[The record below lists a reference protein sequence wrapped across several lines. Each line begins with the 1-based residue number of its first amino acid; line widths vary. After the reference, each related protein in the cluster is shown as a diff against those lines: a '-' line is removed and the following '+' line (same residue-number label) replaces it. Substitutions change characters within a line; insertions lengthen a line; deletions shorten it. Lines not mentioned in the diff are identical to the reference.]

1 MRKCSAGLVT
11 GLLLLTLGIK
21 AQTSAIDKIKFFEDD
36 KILNATLVT
45 NFNKM
50 LNAKMKDGDS
60 MASSLTFR
68 FNDTSAM
75 TEKIFVEM
83 RGNFRRKTCL
93 IPPMR
98 LNFKNDKSSKY
109 ASLGSLKLVSPC
121 RQGDQYNQYILV
133 EYLIY
138 KMYNLFTDK
147 SFRVRLLDLT
157 YKDSIGK
164 KKDFK
169 QNAFLIEDIKDMAKR
184 NKMSEWKVQKVVTE
198 QTDRD
203 HMTMVAVFEYMI
215 GNTDWSVPV
224 RHNIRL
230 LYQKETQKAFP
241 YAVPYDFDYCGLV
254 NAEYAIPNEMF
265 NLENIQQ
272 RLYRGYPRT
281 MEELTKTLDIFR
293 EKKEKIY
300 ALITDCKLLNKS
312 TRYEAIKYLDSFY
325 DIINSPKEVKSVF
338 ITNAR
343 ND

>member
-1 MRKCSAGLVT
+1 MRKFIAGLVT
-11 GLLLLTLGIK
+11 SLLLFTIISK
-21 AQTSAIDKIKFFEDD
+21 AQTPSVDRIKFFEED
-36 KILNATLVT
+36 KITKATLVT

-50 LNAKMKDGDS
+50 LNARMKEGDS
-60 MASSLTFR
+60 MASSFTFR
-68 FNDTSAM
+68 FDDTSTIA
-75 TEKIFVEM
+75 EKISVEL
-83 RGNFRRKTCL
+83 RGNFRRKTCI

-98 LNFKNDKSSKY
+98 LNFKTDASSKY

-121 RQGDQYNQYILV
+121 RQGDQYNQYLLI

-138 KMYNLFTDK
+138 KIYNLFTDK
-147 SFRVRLLDLT
+147 SFRIRLLELT
-157 YKDSIGK
+157 YKDSSGR
-164 KKDFK
+164 KKDIK
-169 QNAFLIEDIKDMAKR
+169 QNAFLIEDIKDMARR
-184 NKMSEWKVQKVVTE
+184 NKMSEWKISKVVTQ
-198 QTDRD
+198 QTDYD
-203 HMTMVAVFEYMI
+203 HMTLVAIFEYMI

-224 RHNIRL
+224 KHNIRL
-230 LYQKETQKAFP
+230 IYQKETQKAFP

-281 MEELTKTLDIFR
+281 MEELIKTLGIFR

-300 ALITDCKLLNKS
+300 TLINEFKLLNGS
-312 TRYEAIKYLDSFY
+312 TRLDMIKYLDSFY
-325 DIINSPKEVKSVF
+325 DIINDPKEVKSIF

>member
-1 MRKCSAGLVT
+1 MRKFISFLPVCLFLFAFIG
-11 GLLLLTLGIK
+11 K
-21 AQTSAIDKIKFFEDD
+21 AQTAPLDKVKFFAEDKI
-36 KILNATLVT
+36 INATLVT

-50 LNAKMKDGDS
+50 LNAKLKEKDS
-60 MASSLTFR
+60 MASLFTFR
-68 FNDTSAM
+68 FDDTSGIA
-75 TEKIFVEM
+75 EKVSVEL
-83 RGNFRRKTCL
+83 RGHFRRQTCI
-93 IPPMR
+93 IPPML
-98 LNFKNDKSSKY
+98 LNFKTDASSKY

-121 RQGDQYNQYILV
+121 RQGNQYNQYLLV
-133 EYLIY
+133 EYLVY
-138 KMYNLFTDK
+138 KIYNLFTDK
-147 SFRVRLLDLT
+147 SFRVRLLELT
-157 YKDSIGK
+157 YKDSSGR

-169 QNAFLIEDIKDMAKR
+169 QNAFLIEDIKDMVRR
-184 NKMSEWKVQKVVTE
+184 NKMSEWKLSKVVTE

-215 GNTDWSVPV
+215 GNTDWSIPV
-224 RHNIRL
+224 KHNIKL
-230 LYQKETQKAFP
+230 IYQKETQKAFP

-300 ALITDCKLLNKS
+300 SLVNEFKLLNGS
-312 TRYEAIKYLDSFY
+312 TRLEVIKYLDSFY
-325 DIINSPKEVKSVF
+325 DIINDPKQVKSNF